1 MSVAIL
7 TNRQYCVIIFIGW
20 QMFRKKYSV
29 NCSSVLL
36 VFRQFVFY
44 CFLTGYESH
53 KLIRYHPWSPVCLLH
68 RTVLRS
74 CARPVD
80 AWLAKGK
87 WNGWTTANA
96 QRFSHLPRC
105 ANRNVS
111 SYPFIF
117 SLRRPSSCFLQVHFF
132 LKKLITPSCNLRLRF
147 RGNTFYSCEFL
158 EFKLI
163 IWCNKSRTQ
172 FYPATGSLMVHMMGF
187 ASLRHVH
194 CTRYSSPP
202 VPYLEFNATIPLC
215 SVLLDSLP
223 TKPAILFSGTWP
235 NTRIQTTRTLLV
247 TTTRSAGRE
256 MPGCDWWSTTWI

>member
-36 VFRQFVFY
+36 VFVFY

-132 LKKLITPSCNLRLRF
+132 LKKLITPSCNLRLRSGTQS
-147 RGNTFYSCEFL
+147 RGD
-158 EFKLI
+158 I
-163 IWCNKSRTQ
+163 
-172 FYPATGSLMVHMMGF
+172 
-187 ASLRHVH
+187 SLRLHHRNFFSREHV
-194 CTRYSSPP
+194 
-202 VPYLEFNATIPLC
+202 
-215 SVLLDSLP
+215 
-223 TKPAILFSGTWP
+223 LFLRVS
-235 NTRIQTTRTLLV
+235 
-247 TTTRSAGRE
+247 
-256 MPGCDWWSTTWI
+256 WI